1 MTEYIHRLV
10 SIDILTAIAQL
21 LMSSSEGCLCFAP
34 RREILIRNLF
44 GGMLKVGFYLGL
56 MLLLL
61 LLLLLELLCWMHER
75 IYLSLALGKLR
86 RVLLRTFLQIFLSN
100 VVSDKRL

>member
-61 LLLLLELLCWMHER
+61 LLLELLCWMHER

-100 VVSDKRL
+100 VVSDKRFV